1 MLSIRLY
8 NYTIYFTN
16 KEDSIKSYNAN
27 RRDFLKNL
35 AQLAG
40 AVAFTAY
47 ASYPLFAQDLKQ
59 ISKKGAKMQTL
70 TLNN

>member
-1 MLSIRLY
+1 M
-8 NYTIYFTN
+8 T
-16 KEDSIKSYNAN
+16 N

-47 ASYPLFAQDLKQ
+47 VSEQLRRGWSGRHRGILTISIRSEHTVISYTAPVKIPTSDKRQR
-59 ISKKGAKMQTL
+59 TL
-70 TLNN
+70 CVG